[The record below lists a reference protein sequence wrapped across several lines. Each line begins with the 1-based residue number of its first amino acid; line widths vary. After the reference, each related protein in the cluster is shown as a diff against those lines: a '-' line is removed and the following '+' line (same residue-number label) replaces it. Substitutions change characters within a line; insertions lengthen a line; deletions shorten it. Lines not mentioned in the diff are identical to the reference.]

1 MKKTLQAI
9 AALCAILA
17 IVACTAHPVQPVS
30 EERSEIPGV
39 LMNVG
44 GGGLGSGSR
53 TGSDTV
59 LLLDAS
65 TADSGIEEPNDST
78 VQRGGGG
85 LGSGS

>member
-9 AALCAILA
+9 ATLCAILA
-17 IVACTAHPVQPVS
+17 IVACTAHPVQPES

-59 LLLDAS
+59 PLLDAS
-65 TADSGIEEPNDST
+65 TADSGSEVASDT
-78 VQRGGGG
+78 TTQRGGGG